1 MSNQTRHTPSRF
13 LPPFLAAV
21 CGLALAAPTL
31 AQDAPFA
38 SGGMGEG
45 DMDVKVSEHL
55 TVDLHVQDEELAN
68 VLQILSLQSQKNIL
82 VSGDVSATVNA
93 NLYNVTFYEALE
105 SILNV
110 NGYGYVEKGSF
121 IYVYTLEEIAE
132 IEQAARQ
139 PVTRVIRL
147 NYLNANDAA
156 EFVAPLLSEVGSIKS
171 NGDVDSFTIPDGNP
185 TGDETFA
192 LSSTLVIFDYPEHID
207 EIERLLVDLDTRPA
221 QVLVEATILETSL
234 REMNGFGIDFSF
246 ISDLEFTDFIDI
258 GGPLSTTQGIIN
270 GGDGSAG
277 GLSPGDND
285 AFSTTSAPGNTA
297 AGPATFKLGVID
309 DNISFFLRALDDITD
324 VTVLSRPKVMAL
336 NRQPARVL
344 VGRRIGYLSTTSTE
358 TSTTQTVEFLD
369 TGTQLKFRA
378 FVGNDGFIRMELHPS
393 TSTGETRDAAGASGA
408 AVTIPEEV
416 TQEITTN
423 VLVRDGSTV
432 VLGGLFR
439 ESTTLTRRQVPV
451 LGDIPLLGAAF
462 RGHDDDT
469 RRSEIIFMITPTIV
483 NDQIL
488 TETGEVAADYVE
500 NVRTGTRAGLLPWSR
515 DRQSAELNVKAE
527 RAALEGDPAK
537 GLFLLR
543 RSLELNP
550 NQPEAIRLR
559 EQLLQQQEYFPSRSI
574 IEDVFDEELNQRVSS
589 IESLP
594 EHEARLAAERE
605 ALIEA
610 QRLAA
615 EREAALKAQR
625 LADTPV
631 ETDFDEIGAADDS
644 YDEFIAGPNPD
655 ETAEL
660 TLSLPPDQ
668 ARFFTDPSGVQD
680 DSFDANP
687 EADFFEAEEYETADY
702 NFDDEG
708 NEFLD
713 FPEQQ
718 SEAGDVFDT
727 FIDEN
732 AEPTTANSTSNAV
745 DKARAELENLRL
757 TVTVAPNEADNYS
770 YTQPSRTSV
779 TLTPEQAAASDNP
792 YIESIEDF
800 TPQNDFN
807 TSFDT
812 NANQA
817 DAFQDDIAW
826 DEFDAIEQDATG
838 AAQGDFNESFIETLP
853 GFTPNAATFDET
865 DAEADAFD
873 SEDSDFD
880 WDAQS
885 NASDDSDWFDE
896 SSSFNADTDLALTED
911 ADSDFDEFSA
921 PTGLIGPAYAGEA
934 FGADGQPLPVMGG
947 FWVWFR
953 DSVVLDDEATDS
965 DQAVADVDPDDND

>member
-1 MSNQTRHTPSRF
+1 MSNETRNTQSRF

-21 CGLALAAPTL
+21 CGFALAAPTL
-31 AQDAPFA
+31 GQDSSPFA
-38 SGGMGEG
+38 TGGVDDV
-45 DMDVKVSEHL
+45 DMNVQVSEHL

-132 IEQAARQ
+132 LEQAARQ

-171 NGDVDSFTIPDGNP
+171 NGDVDSFSIPDGSP
-185 TGDETFA
+185 VGDETFA
-192 LSSTLVIFDYPEHID
+192 LSATLVIFDYPEHID
-207 EIERLLVDLDTRPA
+207 EIERLIVDLDTRPS

-246 ISDLEFTDFIDI
+246 ISDLEFTDFIDL
-258 GGPLSTTQGIIN
+258 GGPLGATQGIIN
-270 GGDGSAG
+270 GGDGTSG
-277 GLSPGDND
+277 GLTPADSS
-285 AFSTTSAPGNTA
+285 AFSSTSTAGNTA
-297 AGPATFKLGVID
+297 SGPATFKLGVID

-393 TSTGETRDAAGASGA
+393 TSTGETRDASGASGA

-439 ESTTLTRRQVPV
+439 ESTTLSRRQVPI

-488 TETGEVAADYVE
+488 TQSGDLATDYVE

-515 DRQSAELNVKAE
+515 DRQSAELNVSAE
-527 RAALEGDPAK
+527 KAALNGDPAK
-537 GLFLLR
+537 GLFLIR

-550 NQPEAIRLR
+550 NQPDAIRLR
-559 EQLLQQQEYFPSRSI
+559 ERLLQQQSSFPSRSVVQDI
-574 IEDVFDEELNQRVSS
+574 FDEELNDRMSA
-589 IESLP
+589 IEPL
-594 EHEARLAAERE
+594 EVYKARLAAERLE
-605 ALIEA
+605 AE
-610 QRLAA
+610 
-615 EREAALKAQR
+615 R
-625 LADTPV
+625 LADVKEIDEVGSAT
-631 ETDFDEIGAADDS
+631 TSFDNAGFD
-644 YDEFIAGPNPD
+644 DEFISDEVIVAGPSPD
-655 ETAEL
+655 GATEL

-668 ARFFTDPSGVQD
+668 AQFFTDPSGIE
-680 DSFDANP
+680 SS
-687 EADFFEAEEYETADY
+687 EATVEV
-702 NFDDEG
+702 DDEFS
-708 NEFLD
+708 ELD
-713 FPEQQ
+713 PPAADAFPGDRAD
-718 SEAGDVFDT
+718 AGDVFDT
-727 FIDEN
+727 LIEETSANGVTRGTTTSPAISRARDEL
-732 AEPTTANSTSNAV
+732 S
-745 DKARAELENLRL
+745 NLRL
-757 TVTVAPNEADNYS
+757 TVTVAPSDDEIVE
-770 YTQPSRTSV
+770 PSRTSV
-779 TLTPEQAAASDNP
+779 TLTPEASYSDSYPEPTPRFDERIQGLESAVSNTASDFDSGFNDDF
-792 YIESIEDF
+792 ESGFGSEF
-800 TPQNDFN
+800 STPQ
-807 TSFDT
+807 
-812 NANQA
+812 
-817 DAFQDDIAW
+817 
-826 DEFDAIEQDATG
+826 TG
-838 AAQGDFNESFIETLP
+838 EGED
-853 GFTPNAATFDET
+853 GFTPSRYTGSTLAGLEAAND
-865 DAEADAFD
+865 
-873 SEDSDFD
+873 
-880 WDAQS
+880 
-885 NASDDSDWFDE
+885 
-896 SSSFNADTDLALTED
+896 ADT
-911 ADSDFDEFSA
+911 A
-921 PTGLIGPAYAGEA
+921 PRFGGTTTGLIGPAFAGETA
-934 FGADGQPLPVMGG
+934 TLGGASTPVMGG

-953 DSVVLDDEATDS
+953 DSVVLDKGEVDTEAAIADADS
-965 DQAVADVDPDDND
+965 DDDEN